1 MSSLTPARSASR
13 CVPDQSIGRRLIFRV
28 NNGFLK
34 TWLDILQ
41 VEKKF
46 LSNIS
51 FFLKK
56 YLKYLKLFGLYGFDK
71 KLDQIGFFL
80 LKKGKI
86 SLLIWNPIID
96 FKFVSRNLSTK
107 DVAYSFSKIFDTK
120 EETNS
125 YHDLNHD

>member
-1 MSSLTPARSASR
+1 
-13 CVPDQSIGRRLIFRV
+13 
-28 NNGFLK
+28 
-34 TWLDILQ
+34 

-56 YLKYLKLFGLYGFDK
+56 YLKYFKLFGLYGFDK

-86 SLLIWNPIID
+86 SLLI
-96 FKFVSRNLSTK
+96 
-107 DVAYSFSKIFDTK
+107 
-120 EETNS
+120 
-125 YHDLNHD
+125 